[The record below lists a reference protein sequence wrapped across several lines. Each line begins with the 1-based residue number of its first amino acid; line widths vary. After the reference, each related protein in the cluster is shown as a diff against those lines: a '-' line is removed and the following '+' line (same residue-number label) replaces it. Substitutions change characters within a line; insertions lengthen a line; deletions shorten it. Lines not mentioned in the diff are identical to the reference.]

1 MAARA
6 EGDIVS
12 LSQFFTRIPKPPP
25 KKKKEVDPFFLLIQH
40 TSAVLYAEFQITT
53 LILVMY
59 RVKYGRY
66 VRMVKEL

>member
-1 MAARA
+1 M
-6 EGDIVS
+6 GP
-12 LSQFFTRIPKPPP
+12 LFF
-25 KKKKEVDPFFLLIQH
+25 FGIQH

-66 VRMVKEL
+66 VRMVWELYYMGFNQRENIGPHF